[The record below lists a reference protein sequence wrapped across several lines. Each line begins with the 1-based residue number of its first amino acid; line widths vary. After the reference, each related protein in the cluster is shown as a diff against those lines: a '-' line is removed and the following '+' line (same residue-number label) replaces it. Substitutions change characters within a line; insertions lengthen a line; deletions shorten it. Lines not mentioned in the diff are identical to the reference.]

1 MPGELPDRYEKF
13 LSPTGRRLHESA
25 IRRMGTVIA
34 RAPDMVSFAAGYP
47 DAASFPWDD
56 FRQLADEL
64 LSGRDGSVL
73 QYGPTRGFEPLLESI
88 VGVLGSRHIKAA
100 PDQVTI
106 TSGSQQ
112 GIDLV
117 GRVLITPGDT
127 VLVELPSYTGAISA
141 FGNAQARLVGVRQ
154 EPDGIS
160 LDDLDAVCLRER
172 NTGHRVNLLYLVP
185 NFQNPT
191 GLLLSL
197 RKRHALL
204 EWADRRDVLIVEDDP
219 YGDLYFD
226 DVTTATDTRPIR
238 ADDSGGRVLYLSTFS
253 KTLAPGF
260 RVGWMVAPAPL
271 IERFETAKQSVDLMT
286 GSLDQR
292 MVHEA
297 VRRGLL
303 QRLAPEL
310 RKLYQT
316 KRDVME
322 QALREELGERL
333 QWPAPKGGFFIWV
346 TLPHGD
352 DDESLL
358 ARALEQRL
366 VFVIGSAFYVDG
378 SGHDRIRLS
387 FSAPSPDRIREG
399 ARRLVAA
406 IKPAEGSAVDIPN
419 NPRLVVS
426 SPRRAPRA

>member
-1 MPGELPDRYEKF
+1 
-13 LSPTGRRLHESA
+13 
-25 IRRMGTVIA
+25 MGTVIA

-47 DAASFPWDD
+47 DPASFPWDD
-56 FRQLADEL
+56 FRELVDEL

-88 VGVLGSRHIKAA
+88 VGVLAGRHIDAA
-100 PDQVTI
+100 LDQVTI

-141 FGNAQARLVGVRQ
+141 FKNAQARLVGVRQ

-160 LDDLDAVCLRER
+160 VDDLDAVCLRER
-172 NTGHRVNLLYLVP
+172 KAGHKVNLLYLVP

-191 GLLLSL
+191 GLLLSQ
-197 RKRHALL
+197 RKRQELL
-204 EWADRRDVLIVEDDP
+204 EWANRRDVLIVEDDP

-226 DVTTATDTRPIR
+226 DVATAADTRPIR
-238 ADDSGGRVLYLSTFS
+238 ADDSDGRVLYLSTFS

-260 RVGWMVAPAPL
+260 RVGWMVAPASL

-297 VRRGLL
+297 VTRGVL

-310 RKLYQT
+310 RTLYRT

-322 QALREELGERL
+322 GALREELGGRL
-333 QWPAPKGGFFIWV
+333 QWPAPKGGFFVCV
-346 TLPHGD
+346 TLPPGD

-387 FSAPSPDRIREG
+387 FSAPSPARIREG
-399 ARRLVAA
+399 ARRLAAA
-406 IKPAEGSAVDIPN
+406 IKLAEGAALDIPMRN
-419 NPRLVVS
+419 ALG
-426 SPRRAPRA
+426 

>member
-1 MPGELPDRYEKF
+1 MPGELPDRYERF
-13 LSPTGRRLHESA
+13 LSPIGRKLHESA

-64 LSGRDGSVL
+64 LSGRDGNVL

-88 VGVLGSRHIKAA
+88 VGVLGSRHINAT
-100 PDQVTI
+100 PDQLTI

-117 GRVLITPGDT
+117 GRVLITPGET

-141 FGNAQARLVGVRQ
+141 FKNAQARLVGVRQ

-172 NTGHRVNLLYLVP
+172 DAGHRVNLLYLVP

-197 RKRHALL
+197 RKRHDLL
-204 EWADRRDVLIVEDDP
+204 EWANRRDVLIVEDDP

-226 DVTTATDTRPIR
+226 DVATATDTRPIR

-322 QALREELGERL
+322 HALREELGGRL

-387 FSAPSPDRIREG
+387 FSASSPERIREG
-399 ARRLVAA
+399 ARRLAAA
-406 IKPAEGSAVDIPN
+406 IKPARGSPVIS
-419 NPRLVVS
+419 VYS
-426 SPRRAPRA
+426 